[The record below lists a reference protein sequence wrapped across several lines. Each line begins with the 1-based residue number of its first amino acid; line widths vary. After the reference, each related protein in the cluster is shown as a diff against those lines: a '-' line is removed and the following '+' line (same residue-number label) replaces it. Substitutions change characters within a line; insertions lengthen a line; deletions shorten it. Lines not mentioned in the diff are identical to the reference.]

1 MALVEDPDMIQGP
14 RGRRRCALAA
24 VWLLT
29 AALAVGCT
37 NGPEAGGSPSQTPKP
52 SSPSPEPQK
61 EERAHGERV
70 EEALR
75 MGDGTESDDL
85 FVEAGTERVGDGIH
99 IRPTLP
105 SSKSYTLSVVCSG
118 AGKVRIKVALAQPL
132 NRTADCDGVPVRSRI
147 QAPPSPLEVDVE
159 GLPGSSGMAG
169 WRIDELAD

>member
-14 RGRRRCALAA
+14 RGKRRCALTA

-37 NGPEAGGSPSQTPKP
+37 KGPGPGGSPSQTPKP
-52 SSPSPEPQK
+52 SSPSPEPQNEGK
-61 EERAHGERV
+61 ANGERV
-70 EEALR
+70 EQALR
-75 MGDGTESDDL
+75 TGEGTESDDL
-85 FVEAGTERVGDGIH
+85 FVEAGLERVGDGIH
-99 IRPTLP
+99 IYPALS
-105 SSKSYTLSVVCSG
+105 SSKSYTLSVACSG
-118 AGKVRIKVALAQPL
+118 SGKVRIKVALMQPL

-169 WRIDELAD
+169 WRIDEVAD